1 MEPTCNIQTDDFQRQ
16 VQALLCLRSF
26 EHLCEEAE
34 GRFIIVPLKG
44 IDLLRSLYAD
54 TLDRELR
61 DIDLL
66 IHPAEKALEMVE
78 LLQQEGYRP
87 EFDFALDKAAFL
99 EKKKISM
106 IPPSPKK
113 IHVDVHMALIT
124 KRFFSDT
131 IGTFNKDALSRL
143 IKQNEV
149 VYVLDDVDRWLFLAA
164 HLAFHFL
171 AGDKWYSD
179 LDLLAKQFSEK
190 QFQTLISRT
199 KQYHLERVV
208 AAVCDRLYNQF
219 SNITDHIPLS
229 IILPEASGKRFLQ
242 YIRYMELYPERLGHG
257 LHPARYYWEFLFISQ
272 RRQRCRAFLQ
282 LLFPSLGMMQNMYR
296 CHAFTA
302 IWMYLPHVLM
312 NMLGILLFN
321 IQYMVISNTR

>member
-16 VQALLCLRSF
+16 VQALLCLKYF

-66 IHPAEKALEMVE
+66 IHPAEKALELVE
-78 LLQQEGYRP
+78 MLQQEGYRP
-87 EFDFALDKAAFL
+87 EFDFALDSAAL
-99 EKKKISM
+99 VEKKKISM
-106 IPPSPKK
+106 LPPSPKK
-113 IHVDVHMALIT
+113 PHADVHMALIT
-124 KRFFSDT
+124 KRFFSAT
-131 IGTFNKDALSRL
+131 IGTFNKDAMYRL

-171 AGDKWYSD
+171 EGDKWYSD

-190 QFQTLISRT
+190 QFQTLISRA
-199 KQYHLERVV
+199 KQYHFERIV
-208 AAVCDRLYNQF
+208 AAVCDRLKY
-219 SNITDHIPLS
+219 SPLTEM
-229 IILPEASGKRFLQ
+229 LPDSSGKRFIR
-242 YIRYMELYPERLGHG
+242 YIRFMKTHPNRLGHG
-257 LHPARYYWEFLFISQ
+257 LHVARYYWEFLFISHDGQ
-272 RRQRCRAFLQ
+272 RSRAFLQ